1 MSGRLVSCVFES
13 RLPHR
18 LKSLAAVLAS
28 FGHDDG
34 TSIRPSV
41 DRVARLWG
49 RSKRRALAA
58 LADLQALGV
67 LVVVRPHA
75 PHRPTEYRLDLTQ
88 LAALPRPPAA
98 QRARHQLVLPLFPQ
112 VFPQAIGQLAR
123 ESGDFHSF
131 HRRTGDD
138 SDATGDASVTRSVR
152 KILRATST
160 STRARE
166 TTIRTPL
173 RKAQR

>member
-18 LKSLAAVLAS
+18 LKSLAAVLAT

-75 PHRPTEYRLDLTQ
+75 PHRPTEYRLDLTR

-98 QRARHQLVLPLFPQ
+98 QARHQLVLPLFPQ

-138 SDATGDASVTRSVR
+138 SGATGDASVTRSVK

-166 TTIRTPL
+166 TTIGTRL
-173 RKAQR
+173 RKAHR